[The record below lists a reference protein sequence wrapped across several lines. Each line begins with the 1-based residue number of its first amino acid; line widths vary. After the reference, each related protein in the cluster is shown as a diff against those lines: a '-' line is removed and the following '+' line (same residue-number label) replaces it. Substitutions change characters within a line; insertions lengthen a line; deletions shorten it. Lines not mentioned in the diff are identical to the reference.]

1 MICSGRF
8 SCGSVAQNRQPF
20 ALQNAAKRVREMAE
34 TPSLKRHRLPPRRE
48 EHGGEIHSGP
58 IVLLS
63 RLIVRVGIAVRFD
76 RLAIEMP
83 RRVAEHRK
91 AEKNGTDPIT
101 NRAATIKPHNAMVT
115 GFAATT
121 RIEVSSATAAP
132 TSRSSSNGK
141 ETALMVSVS
150 TAKRNPT
157 LVPTVMS
164 FHPAGVVNTSSAN

>member
-1 MICSGRF
+1 MQPSAFAR
-8 SCGSVAQNRQPF
+8 RQK
-20 ALQNAAKRVREMAE
+20 L
-34 TPSLKRHRLPPRRE
+34 PSLKRHRLPPRRE
-48 EHGGEIHSGP
+48 EHGGEIRSGP
-58 IVLLS
+58 VVLLS
-63 RLIVRVGIAVRFD
+63 RLKVRVGIGVRFD

-91 AEKNGTDPIT
+91 HHREAEKNGTDPIT
-101 NRAATIKPHNAMVT
+101 SSAVTIKPHKAMVT

-141 ETALMVSVS
+141 EITLMVSVS

-157 LVPTVMS
+157 LVPTMMS